1 MLRNFTNLVNET
13 VDEAYEN
20 GINLFLETLENDL
33 EKDLYI
39 NNTGLENTLNEV
51 FSSESEEG
59 LTESK
64 DGGIKTI
71 DD

>member
-64 DGGIKTI
+64 DDGIKTI
-71 DD
+71 DE